1 MDRLQEEG
9 KLIEEAQD
17 TDLTSTTPRDSES
30 PSDGCVSESEEC
42 VAQCEEKNA
51 EPSSYGWYRTN
62 EDSVLSN
69 EPMGYIEYND
79 FADESDSDDIV
90 DSHRNSNNMNS
101 NRNSNDINCNS
112 DDVVDSHRNSNDV
125 NCNSNDVVDS
135 HRISDDDMNP
145 HNSNDVVD
153 SHRDSFCQLSH
164 LLGSNCSSES
174 ALYPSKSEVSGQE
187 RSVSDLSQLKN
198 NLATRLC
205 LSMTAWSCQIWAVF
219 SRMTDLLSECL
230 AATVCDLLK
239 KSVQEAKELFRGL
252 IHMKVVPMNEV
263 EGRVRAM
270 RRSQT

>member
-1 MDRLQEEG
+1 MSSATIAFAKSQTLALAEMDRLQEEG
-9 KLIEEAQD
+9 KLIEETQD

-69 EPMGYIEYND
+69 EPTGYSEYND
-79 FADESDSDDIV
+79 FADESDSDDI
-90 DSHRNSNNMNS
+90 
-101 NRNSNDINCNS
+101 
-112 DDVVDSHRNSNDV
+112 VDSHRNSNDV

-174 ALYPSKSEVSGQE
+174 ALYPSTSEASGQE

-252 IHMKVVPMNEV
+252 IHMKVVPMSEV
-263 EGRVRAM
+263 EGRVRSM

>member
-9 KLIEEAQD
+9 KLIQETQY

-69 EPMGYIEYND
+69 EPTGYSEYND

-112 DDVVDSHRNSNDV
+112 NDFNS
-125 NCNSNDVVDS
+125 
-135 HRISDDDMNP
+135 

-174 ALYPSKSEVSGQE
+174 ALYPSTSEASGQE

-252 IHMKVVPMNEV
+252 IHMKVVTMIEV
-263 EGRVRAM
+263 EGRVREM
-270 RRSQT
+270 

>member
-1 MDRLQEEG
+1 MSSATIAFAKSQTLALAEMDRLQEEG
-9 KLIEEAQD
+9 KLIQETQD
-17 TDLTSTTPRDSES
+17 TDLTSTTPCDSES

-69 EPMGYIEYND
+69 EPTGYIEYND

-101 NRNSNDINCNS
+101 NRNSNDIK
-112 DDVVDSHRNSNDV
+112 
-125 NCNSNDVVDS
+125 CNSNDFNS
-135 HRISDDDMNP
+135 

-174 ALYPSKSEVSGQE
+174 ALYPSTSEASGQE

-252 IHMKVVPMNEV
+252 IHMKVVPMSEV

-270 RRSQT
+270 

>member
-1 MDRLQEEG
+1 MSSATIAFAKSQTLALAEMDRLQEEG

-69 EPMGYIEYND
+69 EPTGYSEYND
-79 FADESDSDDIV
+79 FADESDSDDI
-90 DSHRNSNNMNS
+90 
-101 NRNSNDINCNS
+101 
-112 DDVVDSHRNSNDV
+112 VDSHRNSNDV

-174 ALYPSKSEVSGQE
+174 ALYPSTSEVSGQE

-270 RRSQT
+270 

>member
-1 MDRLQEEG
+1 
-9 KLIEEAQD
+9 
-17 TDLTSTTPRDSES
+17 
-30 PSDGCVSESEEC
+30 
-42 VAQCEEKNA
+42 
-51 EPSSYGWYRTN
+51 
-62 EDSVLSN
+62 
-69 EPMGYIEYND
+69 
-79 FADESDSDDIV
+79 
-90 DSHRNSNNMNS
+90 MNS

-112 DDVVDSHRNSNDV
+112 NDFNS
-125 NCNSNDVVDS
+125 
-135 HRISDDDMNP
+135 

-174 ALYPSKSEVSGQE
+174 ALYPSTSEASGQE

-252 IHMKVVPMNEV
+252 IHMKVVPMSEV
-263 EGRVRAM
+263 EGRVCARS
-270 RRSQT
+270 RSQA

>member
-1 MDRLQEEG
+1 MSSATIAFAKSQTLALAEMDRLQEEG

-69 EPMGYIEYND
+69 EPTGYSEYND

-112 DDVVDSHRNSNDV
+112 NDFNS
-125 NCNSNDVVDS
+125 
-135 HRISDDDMNP
+135 

-174 ALYPSKSEVSGQE
+174 ALYPSTSEASGQE

-263 EGRVRAM
+263 EGRVCAM
-270 RRSQT
+270 

>member
-1 MDRLQEEG
+1 MSSATIAFAKSQTLALAEMDRLQEEG
-9 KLIEEAQD
+9 KLIQETQD

-101 NRNSNDINCNS
+101 NRNSNDIS
-112 DDVVDSHRNSNDV
+112 
-125 NCNSNDVVDS
+125 CNSNDFNS
-135 HRISDDDMNP
+135 

-174 ALYPSKSEVSGQE
+174 ALYPSTSEVSGQE

-252 IHMKVVPMNEV
+252 IHMKVVPMSEV

-270 RRSQT
+270 

>member
-1 MDRLQEEG
+1 MSSATIAFAKSQTLALAEMDRLQEEG
-9 KLIEEAQD
+9 KLIEETQD

-69 EPMGYIEYND
+69 EPTGYSEYND
-79 FADESDSDDIV
+79 FADESDSDDI
-90 DSHRNSNNMNS
+90 
-101 NRNSNDINCNS
+101 
-112 DDVVDSHRNSNDV
+112 VDSHRNSNDV

-174 ALYPSKSEVSGQE
+174 ALYPSTSEASGQE

-219 SRMTDLLSECL
+219 SRMTDLLSDCL
-230 AATVCDLLK
+230 AVTVCDLLK

-252 IHMKVVPMNEV
+252 IHMKVVPMSEV
-263 EGRVRAM
+263 EGRVCAM
-270 RRSQT
+270 

>member
-1 MDRLQEEG
+1 MSSATIAFAKSQTLALAEMDRLQEEG
-9 KLIEEAQD
+9 KLIQETQD
-17 TDLTSTTPRDSES
+17 TDLTSTTPCDSES

-69 EPMGYIEYND
+69 EPTGYIEYND

-112 DDVVDSHRNSNDV
+112 NDFNS
-125 NCNSNDVVDS
+125 
-135 HRISDDDMNP
+135 

-174 ALYPSKSEVSGQE
+174 ALYPSTSEASGQE

-252 IHMKVVPMNEV
+252 IHMKVVPMSEV

-270 RRSQT
+270 

>member
-1 MDRLQEEG
+1 MSSATIAFAKSQTLALAEMDRLQEEG

-42 VAQCEEKNA
+42 VAQCDEKNA

-69 EPMGYIEYND
+69 EPTGYSEYND

-112 DDVVDSHRNSNDV
+112 NDFNS
-125 NCNSNDVVDS
+125 
-135 HRISDDDMNP
+135 

-174 ALYPSKSEVSGQE
+174 ALYPSTSEASGQE

-263 EGRVRAM
+263 EGRVCAM
-270 RRSQT
+270 

>member
-1 MDRLQEEG
+1 MSSATIAFAKSQTLALAEMDRLQEEG
-9 KLIEEAQD
+9 KLIQETQD
-17 TDLTSTTPRDSES
+17 TDLTSTTPCDSES

-51 EPSSYGWYRTN
+51 EPNSYGWYRTN

-69 EPMGYIEYND
+69 EPTGYIEYND

-112 DDVVDSHRNSNDV
+112 NDFNS
-125 NCNSNDVVDS
+125 
-135 HRISDDDMNP
+135 

-174 ALYPSKSEVSGQE
+174 ALYPSTSEASGQE

-252 IHMKVVPMNEV
+252 IHMKVVPMSEV

-270 RRSQT
+270 

>member
-1 MDRLQEEG
+1 MSSATIAFAKSQTLALAEMDRLQEEG
-9 KLIEEAQD
+9 KLIQETQD
-17 TDLTSTTPRDSES
+17 TDLTSTTPCDSES

-69 EPMGYIEYND
+69 EPTGYIEYND

-112 DDVVDSHRNSNDV
+112 NDFNS
-125 NCNSNDVVDS
+125 
-135 HRISDDDMNP
+135 

-153 SHRDSFCQLSH
+153 SHR
-164 LLGSNCSSES
+164 GSNCSSES
-174 ALYPSKSEVSGQE
+174 ALYPSTSEASGQE

-252 IHMKVVPMNEV
+252 IHMKVVPMSEV

-270 RRSQT
+270 

>member
-1 MDRLQEEG
+1 MSSATIAFAKSQTLALAEMDRLQEEG
-9 KLIEEAQD
+9 KLIQETQD
-17 TDLTSTTPRDSES
+17 TDLTSTTPCDSES

-69 EPMGYIEYND
+69 EPTGYIEYND

-112 DDVVDSHRNSNDV
+112 NDFNS
-125 NCNSNDVVDS
+125 
-135 HRISDDDMNP
+135 

-174 ALYPSKSEVSGQE
+174 ALYPSTSEASGQE

-252 IHMKVVPMNEV
+252 IHMKVVQMSEV

-270 RRSQT
+270 